1 MPSFKKILIIIL
13 ASSLIGC
20 SAIPKDALRLTSL
33 SLELRQM
40 QQKEYENISEK
51 QALIASSNV
60 LQDTGY
66 IIKESDLELGLLL
79 AEKDR
84 TAFDAENQAAA
95 IGGTVLIAVLS
106 GLSGSTQPVEPIYAD
121 KNQKIRVSIIF
132 RSEEENT
139 VNVRVSFQRIVWNT
153 VDEVSKLETIRDPEI
168 YQSFYNKLD
177 NRYDDLLQSNYF
189 ENKDMVKLISLYNN
203 FLLSNAY

>member
-1 MPSFKKILIIIL
+1 MSLLKKILTL
-13 ASSLIGC
+13 LLVSTLIGC
-20 SAIPKDALRLTSL
+20 GAIPKDALRLTSL

-40 QQKEYENISEK
+40 QQKEYANISEK
-51 QALIASSNV
+51 QALIASANV

-132 RSEEENT
+132 RVQEGNS

-153 VDEVSKLETIRDPEI
+153 ANQVSRLETIRDPEI
-168 YQSFYNKLD
+168 YQSFYTKLD
-177 NRYDDLLQSNYF
+177 KS
-189 ENKDMVKLISLYNN
+189 I
-203 FLLSNAY
+203 FLAKEDV